1 MITVVDPHVHLIALA
16 DGEYGWLQ
24 PSNPPFWPDKSIIAR
39 SFSPADLTLSAP
51 LALHAFVHVEAGFD
65 NAHPH
70 REVAYLE
77 QHYLSSA
84 DLSVTAERAVTL
96 SEQLPLSK
104 QSLIYHPLT
113 PSPRAI

>member
-65 NAHPH
+65 NAHH
-70 REVAYLE
+70 
-77 QHYLSSA
+77 
-84 DLSVTAERAVTL
+84 T
-96 SEQLPLSK
+96 
-104 QSLIYHPLT
+104 PLT
-113 PSPRAI
+113 TAAVDAIFDHGERQAKGGPMAGP